1 MKIGLRED
9 EAIQE
14 AREESNLLI
23 GFTVTPDHSLVLCER
38 GYTDY
43 YRKHKEERNE
53 HGSTALRAL
62 QVSARR

>member
-43 YRKHKEERNE
+43 YRKQEGKQSHDRLP
-53 HGSTALRAL
+53 HLREASL
-62 QVSARR
+62 GA

>member
-43 YRKHKEERNE
+43 YRKHKEERDWRRSDENKNM
-53 HGSTALRAL
+53 STMR
-62 QVSARR
+62 